1 VASERGAGGADTGEN
16 DATFH
21 ERVLALVARIPPGR
35 VMTYGQL
42 ALLAG
47 RPGPGGARLAGFVLG
62 SLAGRAQ
69 KEAQELPW
77 QRVINAQ
84 GKVSTHKLGFG
95 DMQERLLEA
104 EGVTFDPAGRCDLAR
119 LQWWPEEEGRDAPPE
134 ALL

>member
-1 VASERGAGGADTGEN
+1 MASEAGEAQG
-16 DATFH
+16 TFR

-47 RPGPGGARLAGFVLG
+47 QPGAARQAGYVLNTLAGG
-62 SLAGRAQ
+62 G
-69 KEAQELPW
+69 ELPW

-84 GKVSTHKLGFG
+84 GRVSTHKLGFG

-104 EGVTFDPAGRCDLAR
+104 EGVTFDASGRCDLAR
-119 LQWWPEEEGRDAPPE
+119 LQWWPVEEDAPPE
-134 ALL
+134 RLL